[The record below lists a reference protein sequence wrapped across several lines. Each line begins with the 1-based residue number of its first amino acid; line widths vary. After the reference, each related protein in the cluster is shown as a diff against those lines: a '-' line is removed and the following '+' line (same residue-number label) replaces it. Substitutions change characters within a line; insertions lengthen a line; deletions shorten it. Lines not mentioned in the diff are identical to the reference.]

1 MSTSTLGMEV
11 CVETRLYHHVENRDG
26 AAVSDQE
33 DITIPTQVDAPEL
46 AITSCYILPVHDGR
60 DPWIR
65 RSIYWSMIEKEF
77 A

>member
-33 DITIPTQVDAPEL
+33 DITIPTQVDAPRARDQPH
-46 AITSCYILPVHDGR
+46 AISCPCMTAGIPGFDVAYIG
-60 DPWIR
+60 
-65 RSIYWSMIEKEF
+65 